1 MQLRPAVPADLDALN
16 RLENDCFSG
25 DRISPRS
32 MRRFLKRSSPIFRVA
47 EQQGELLGY
56 GLLLCHRGT
65 SLARL
70 YSLAVSP
77 RAQGQGLGRQL
88 LDALESAAEA
98 AERRFIR
105 LEVRTDNAAAIRLYQ
120 NGGYKIIGR
129 RRGYYE
135 DGGDALRLEKRLHPA
150 HAQPEGLPF
159 YSQTTPFTCGPAA
172 LMMALHHHNKNRP
185 LDRAEEVQLWR
196 EATTVYMTT
205 GLGGT
210 SPFGLAAAA
219 ARRGFEAAVWA
230 SHLDVPFLSSV
241 RSAHKRELMTLV
253 HQQFIRQCGELGV
266 GLAERELRLEDVR
279 RLLDDGWALLVLIS
293 TWRLNRNK
301 APHWVWLVSMDDD
314 HAYLNDPDT
323 DEDGDRRDVD
333 NLFMPVRLDELDALT
348 RYGQQRYR
356 ATVMVRA
363 LPDQSAQR
371 ILGKTAID
379 RLLRPD

>member
-1 MQLRPAVPADLDALN
+1 MHFRPAVSADLDALN
-16 RLENDCFSG
+16 QLERDCFAS

-32 MRRFLKRSSPIFRVA
+32 MRRFLKRKSPIFRIA
-47 EQQGELLGY
+47 EREGEVVGY
-56 GLLLCHRGT
+56 GLLLCHKGT

-88 LDALESAAEA
+88 MAQLEQAAET

-105 LEVRTDNAAAIRLYQ
+105 LEVRTDNAAAIHLYQ
-120 NGGYKIIGR
+120 SYGYKVIGKHAA
-129 RRGYYE
+129 YYE

-150 HAQPEGLPF
+150 HPQPANLPF
-159 YSQTTPFTCGPAA
+159 FSQTTPFTCGPAA
-172 LMMALHHHNKNRP
+172 LMMALHHQDTERP
-185 LDRAEEVQLWR
+185 LDRHEEIQLWR

-230 SHLDVPFLSSV
+230 SHLDVPFLASV
-241 RSAHKRELMTLV
+241 RSPHKRDLMTLV
-253 HQQFIRQCGELGV
+253 HRCFIEDCAQLKVE
-266 GLAERELRLEDVR
+266 LAERVLMLADIR

-301 APHWVWLVSMDDD
+301 APHWVWLVNMDDE

-323 DEDGDRRDVD
+323 DEEYDRRDLD

-356 ATVMVRA
+356 ASVMVR
-363 LPDQSAQR
+363 R
-371 ILGKTAID
+371 
-379 RLLRPD
+379 R

>member
-1 MQLRPAVPADLDALN
+1 MQLRPAVPADLDALIQ
-16 RLENDCFSG
+16 LERDCFDS

-32 MRRFLKRSSPIFRVA
+32 MRRFLKRNSPIFRVA
-47 EQQGELLGY
+47 EQDGELLGY
-56 GLLLCHRGT
+56 GLLLCHKGT

-88 LDALESAAEA
+88 MTALEQAAEI

-105 LEVRTDNAAAIRLYQ
+105 LEVRTDNEAAIGLYK
-120 NGGYKIIGR
+120 NSGYKVIGK

-135 DGGDALRLEKRLHPA
+135 DGGDALQLEKRLHPA
-150 HAQPEGLPF
+150 HPQPPNLPF
-159 YSQTTPFTCGPAA
+159 FSQTTPFTCGPAA
-172 LMMALHHHNKNRP
+172 LMMALHQQDRSRP
-185 LDRAEEVQLWR
+185 LDRDEEIQLWR

-230 SHLDVPFLSSV
+230 SHLDVPFLPSV
-241 RSAHKRELMTLV
+241 RSNHKRELMTLV
-253 HQQFIRQCGELGV
+253 HQSFIRDCTDLNVTLAQQELT
-266 GLAERELRLEDVR
+266 LIDAR
-279 RLLDDGWALLVLIS
+279 RLLDEGWALLVLIS

-301 APHWVWLVSMDDD
+301 APHWVWLVEMDEN

-323 DEDGDRRDVD
+323 DEEYDRRDLD
-333 NLFMPVRLDELDALT
+333 NRFMPVRLDELDALT

-356 ATVMVRA
+356 AMVMVRRRA
-363 LPDQSAQR
+363 TAQ
-371 ILGKTAID
+371 
-379 RLLRPD
+379 

>member
-1 MQLRPAVPADLDALN
+1 MQFRPATAADLDALN
-16 RLENDCFSG
+16 QLERDCFDS

-32 MRRFLKRSSPIFRVA
+32 MRRFLKRNSPIFRLA
-47 EQQGELLGY
+47 QRDGEILGY
-56 GLLLCHRGT
+56 GLLLCHKGT

-88 LDALESAAEA
+88 MAQLEQAAEA

-105 LEVRTDNAAAIRLYQ
+105 LEVRTDNAAAIHLYQ
-120 NGGYKIIGR
+120 SQGYKIIGKR
-129 RRGYYE
+129 AGYYE

-150 HAQPEGLPF
+150 HPQPANLPF
-159 YSQTTPFTCGPAA
+159 FSQTTPFTCGPAA
-172 LMMALHHHNKNRP
+172 LMMALHHQDKQRP
-185 LDRAEEVQLWR
+185 LDRDEEIQLWR

-230 SHLDVPFLSSV
+230 SHLDVPFLASV
-241 RSAHKRELMTLV
+241 RSDHKRELMTLV
-253 HQQFIRQCGELGV
+253 HQSFLEDCTQLKVE
-266 GLAERELRLEDVR
+266 LAERELTLTDIR

-323 DEDGDRRDVD
+323 DEEYDRRDLD

-356 ATVMVRA
+356 ASVMVR
-363 LPDQSAQR
+363 R
-371 ILGKTAID
+371 
-379 RLLRPD
+379 R

>member
-1 MQLRPAVPADLDALN
+1 MQFRPATAADLDALIQ
-16 RLENDCFSG
+16 LERDCFDS

-32 MRRFLKRSSPIFRVA
+32 MRRFLKRNSPIFRLA
-47 EQQGELLGY
+47 EQDGEILGY
-56 GLLLCHRGT
+56 GLLLCHKGT

-88 LDALESAAEA
+88 MTQLEQAAET

-105 LEVRTDNAAAIRLYQ
+105 LEVRTDNAAAIHLYQ
-120 NGGYKIIGR
+120 SQGYKIIGKR
-129 RRGYYE
+129 AGYYE
-135 DGGDALRLEKRLHPA
+135 DGGDALCLEKRLHPA
-150 HAQPEGLPF
+150 HPQPENLPF
-159 YSQTTPFTCGPAA
+159 FSQTTPFTCGPAA
-172 LMMALHHHNKNRP
+172 LMMALHHQDKQRP
-185 LDRAEEVQLWR
+185 LNRDEEIQLWR

-219 ARRGFEAAVWA
+219 ARRGFDVAVWA

-241 RSAHKRELMTLV
+241 RSAHKRDLMTLV
-253 HQQFIRQCGELGV
+253 HESFLHDCAQLQVELAV
-266 GLAERELRLEDVR
+266 KQLTLPDIR

-323 DEDGDRRDVD
+323 DEEYDRRDLD
-333 NLFMPVRLDELDALT
+333 NLFMPVRLDELNALT

-356 ATVMVRA
+356 ASVMVR
-363 LPDQSAQR
+363 R
-371 ILGKTAID
+371 
-379 RLLRPD
+379 R